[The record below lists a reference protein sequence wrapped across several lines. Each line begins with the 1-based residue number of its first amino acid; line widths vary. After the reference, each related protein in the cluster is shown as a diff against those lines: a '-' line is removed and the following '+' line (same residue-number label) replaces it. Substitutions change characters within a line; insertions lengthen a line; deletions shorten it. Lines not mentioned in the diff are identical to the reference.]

1 MKFNESW
8 LREWVNPAVST
19 DELAHQITMAGLEVD
34 DVLPVAGSF
43 TGVKVGQVVECGQ
56 HPDADKLR
64 VTKVD
69 IGAEE
74 LLDIV
79 CGASNCRQG
88 IKVAVATVGAVL
100 PGDFKI
106 KKAKLRGQPSH
117 GMLCSFTEL
126 GIDVESDGIMEL
138 AFDAPIGTD
147 FREFLGLDDVT
158 IDVDLTANRADCFS
172 VRGMAREVGVLNRA
186 DITEPSSEAVVANVD
201 DVISIDVKAP
211 AACPRY
217 LGRVIKNVNVNAE
230 TPLWM
235 QEKLRRCGIRSIDPV
250 VDITNF
256 VLLEQGQPMHAFDLA
271 KIDGGIVVRMAEQDE
286 KLTLLDGTEAKL
298 NSDTLV
304 VADHT
309 KALAI
314 AGIFG
319 GQDSGVSTESGK
331 ETKDVLLE
339 CAFFAPDHIRGR
351 ARSYGL
357 HTDSSM
363 RFERG
368 VDYALQASAMERA
381 TALLVEICGGDVAP
395 VVTVES
401 ASDLPT
407 PNKVALRR
415 TKLDNLLG
423 HHISDSDV
431 IEILERLGMTV
442 ETLLVDGK
450 AEGWAAVAPT
460 WRFDIAIE
468 QDLIEEVGRIYG
480 YDNIPNQAPIAALSM
495 NDHKEA
501 NLPLKRVRNL
511 LVDRGFQEAITYS
524 FVEPE
529 QQKLIVPDVEPLI
542 LPFPISVEMS
552 AMRLGLIQGLLNTV
566 VHNQKRQ
573 QPRVRLFEY
582 GLRFIPC
589 ESAENGMRQ
598 EPMLAGVISGAR
610 SEEHWDIETN
620 TVDFFDLK
628 GDLEAVL
635 ELSANDNAYSFTSVS
650 HPALH
655 PGQSAAIIVDA
666 GLETEKVVG
675 VIGTVH
681 PELERKF
688 GLNGR
693 TVVFEIEWSAIDTR
707 VIPEAVG
714 LSKFPANRRDI
725 AVVVDDSI
733 ASDDVVSACLANGGE
748 LLTGAKLFDVYQG
761 KGVEEGKKSLAIA
774 LSLQSVE
781 RTLEDADIATSVDAI
796 VSALS
801 EQFGASLRD

>member
-1 MKFNESW
+1 MKFSESW
-8 LREWVNPAVST
+8 LREWVNPAVTT
-19 DELAHQITMAGLEVD
+19 DELTHQITMAGLEVD
-34 DVLPVAGSF
+34 DVLPVAGTF
-43 TGVKVGQVVECGQ
+43 NGVKVGHVVECGQ

-69 IGAEE
+69 VGEE
-74 LLDIV
+74 ALLDIV
-79 CGASNCRQG
+79 CGAANCRQG
-88 IKVAVATVGAVL
+88 LKVAVATVGAVL

-138 AFDAPIGTD
+138 AIDAPIGMD
-147 FREFLGLDDVT
+147 FRDFLALNDVT
-158 IDVDLTANRADCFS
+158 VDVDLTSNRADCFS
-172 VRGMAREVGVLNRA
+172 IRGMAREVGVLNRA
-186 DITEPSSEAVVANVD
+186 DVTEPSVAPVAP
-201 DVISIDVKAP
+201 SIDDTVAIEVKAP

-217 LGRVIKNVNVNAE
+217 LGRVVKNVNVHAK

-271 KIDGGIVVRMAEQDE
+271 KIDGGIVVRLAEQGE
-286 KLTLLDGTEAKL
+286 KITLLDGSEAEL
-298 NSDTLV
+298 NADTLV
-304 VADHT
+304 VADQN

-319 GQDSGVSTESGK
+319 GEESGVTS

-368 VDYALQASAMERA
+368 VDYALQVNAMERA
-381 TALLVEICGGDVAP
+381 TALLVEICGGEVAP
-395 VVTVES
+395 VVAVES
-401 ASDLPT
+401 EAELPK

-423 HHISDSDV
+423 HHIADSDV
-431 IEILERLGMTV
+431 VEILERLGMTV
-442 ETLLVDGK
+442 ETT
-450 AEGWAAVAPT
+450 AEGWVAVAPT

-468 QDLIEEVGRIYG
+468 QDLVEEVGRIYG
-480 YDNIPNQAPIAALSM
+480 YDNIPNQNPAAALKM
-495 NDHKEA
+495 HDHQEA
-501 NLPLKRVRNL
+501 NIPLKRVRDL
-511 LVDRGFQEAITYS
+511 LVDRGYHEAITYS

-529 QQKLIVPDVEPLI
+529 QQKLVVPGVDALI
-542 LPFPISVEMS
+542 LPNPISAEMS

-589 ESAENGMRQ
+589 DTAENGMRQ
-598 EPMLAGVISGAR
+598 EPMLAGVIAGTR
-610 SEEHWDIETN
+610 SEEHWNIDTN

-628 GDLEAVL
+628 GDVEAIL
-635 ELSANDNAYSFTSVS
+635 ELSANDKAYSFVAAK

-655 PGQSAAIIVDA
+655 PGQSAAIVVD
-666 GLETEKVVG
+666 GKEIG
-675 VIGTVH
+675 VIGTIH

-693 TVVFEIEWSAIDTR
+693 TIVFEIEWSAINR
-707 VIPEAVG
+707 KVIPEAVA

-725 AVVVDDSI
+725 AVVVDEAV
-733 ASDDVVSACLANGGE
+733 ASGDIVNACLEVGGE
-748 LLTGAKLFDVYQG
+748 FLKAAKLFDVYVG

-774 LSLQSVE
+774 LTLQSNE
-781 RTLEDADIATSVDAI
+781 RTLEDADIAGAVDAI
-796 VSALS
+796 VAHVS
-801 EQFGASLRD
+801 EKFGASLRD

>member
-1 MKFNESW
+1 MKFSESW
-8 LREWVNPAVST
+8 LREWVNPAVTT
-19 DELAHQITMAGLEVD
+19 DELTHQITMAGLEVD
-34 DVLPVAGSF
+34 DVLPVAGTF
-43 TGVKVGQVVECGQ
+43 NGVKVGHVVECGQ

-69 IGAEE
+69 VGEE
-74 LLDIV
+74 ALLDIV
-79 CGASNCRQG
+79 CGAANCRQG
-88 IKVAVATVGAVL
+88 LKVAVATVGAVL

-138 AFDAPIGTD
+138 AIDAPIGMD
-147 FREFLGLDDVT
+147 FRDFLALNDVT
-158 IDVDLTANRADCFS
+158 VDVDLTSNRADCFS
-172 VRGMAREVGVLNRA
+172 IRGMAREVGVLNRA
-186 DITEPSSEAVVANVD
+186 DVTEPSVAPVAP
-201 DVISIDVKAP
+201 SIDDTVAIEVKAP

-217 LGRVIKNVNVNAE
+217 LGRVVKNVNVQAK

-271 KIDGGIVVRMAEQDE
+271 KIDGGIVVRLAEQGE
-286 KLTLLDGTEAKL
+286 KITLLDGSEAEL
-298 NSDTLV
+298 NADTLV
-304 VADHT
+304 VADHN

-319 GQDSGVSTESGK
+319 GEESGVTS

-368 VDYALQASAMERA
+368 VDYALQVNAMERA
-381 TALLVEICGGDVAP
+381 TALLVEICGGEVAP
-395 VVTVES
+395 VVAVES
-401 ASDLPT
+401 EAELPK

-423 HHISDSDV
+423 HHIADSDV
-431 IEILERLGMTV
+431 VEILERLGMTV
-442 ETLLVDGK
+442 ETT
-450 AEGWAAVAPT
+450 AEGWVAVAPT

-468 QDLIEEVGRIYG
+468 QDLVEEVGRIYG
-480 YDNIPNQAPIAALSM
+480 YDNIPNQNPAAALKM
-495 NDHKEA
+495 HDHQEA
-501 NLPLKRVRNL
+501 NIPLKRVRDL
-511 LVDRGFQEAITYS
+511 LVDRGYHEAITYS

-529 QQKLIVPDVEPLI
+529 QQKLVVPGVDALI
-542 LPFPISVEMS
+542 LPNPISAEMS

-589 ESAENGMRQ
+589 DTAENGMRQ
-598 EPMLAGVISGAR
+598 EPMLAGVIAGTR
-610 SEEHWDIETN
+610 SEEHWNIDTN

-628 GDLEAVL
+628 GDVEAIL
-635 ELSANDNAYSFTSVS
+635 ELSANDKAYSFVAAK

-655 PGQSAAIIVDA
+655 PGQSAAIVVDDK
-666 GLETEKVVG
+666 EIG

-693 TVVFEIEWSAIDTR
+693 TIVFEIEWSAINR
-707 VIPEAVG
+707 KVIPEAVA

-725 AVVVDDSI
+725 AVVVDEAV
-733 ASDDVVSACLANGGE
+733 ASGDIVNACLEVGGE
-748 LLTGAKLFDVYQG
+748 FLKAAKLFDVYVG

-774 LSLQSVE
+774 LTLQSNE
-781 RTLEDADIATSVDAI
+781 RTLEDADIAGAVDAI
-796 VSALS
+796 VAHVS
-801 EQFGASLRD
+801 EKFGASLRD

>member
-1 MKFNESW
+1 MKFSESW
-8 LREWVNPAVST
+8 LREWVNPAVTT
-19 DELAHQITMAGLEVD
+19 DELTHQITMAGLEVD
-34 DVLPVAGSF
+34 DVLPVAGTFNS
-43 TGVKVGQVVECGQ
+43 VKVGHVVECGQ

-69 IGAEE
+69 VGEEE

-79 CGASNCRQG
+79 CGAANCRQG
-88 IKVAVATVGAVL
+88 LKVAVATVGAVL

-138 AFDAPIGTD
+138 AIDAPIGMD
-147 FREFLGLDDVT
+147 FRDFLALNDVT
-158 IDVDLTANRADCFS
+158 VDVDLTSNRADCFS
-172 VRGMAREVGVLNRA
+172 IRGMAREVGVLNRA
-186 DITEPSSEAVVANVD
+186 DVTEPSVAPVAP
-201 DVISIDVKAP
+201 SIDDTVAIEVKAP

-217 LGRVIKNVNVNAE
+217 LGRVVKNVNVQAK

-271 KIDGGIVVRMAEQDE
+271 KIDGGIVVRLAEQGE
-286 KLTLLDGTEAKL
+286 KITLLDGSEAEL
-298 NSDTLV
+298 NADTLV
-304 VADHT
+304 VADHN

-319 GQDSGVSTESGK
+319 GEESGVTS

-368 VDYALQASAMERA
+368 VDYALQVSAMERA
-381 TALLVEICGGDVAP
+381 TALLVEICGGEVAP
-395 VVTVES
+395 VVAVES
-401 ASDLPT
+401 EAELPK

-423 HHISDSDV
+423 HHIADSDV
-431 IEILERLGMTV
+431 VEILERLGMTV
-442 ETLLVDGK
+442 ETT
-450 AEGWAAVAPT
+450 AEGWVAVAPT

-468 QDLIEEVGRIYG
+468 QDLVEEVGRIYG
-480 YDNIPNQAPIAALSM
+480 YDNIPNQNPAAALKM
-495 NDHKEA
+495 HDHQEA
-501 NLPLKRVRNL
+501 NIPLKRVRDL
-511 LVDRGFQEAITYS
+511 LVDRGYHEAITYS

-529 QQKLIVPDVEPLI
+529 QQKLVVPGVDALI
-542 LPFPISVEMS
+542 LPNPISAEMS

-589 ESAENGMRQ
+589 DTAENGMRQ
-598 EPMLAGVISGAR
+598 EPMLAGVIAGTR
-610 SEEHWDIETN
+610 SEEHWNIDTN

-628 GDLEAVL
+628 GDVEAIL
-635 ELSANDNAYSFTSVS
+635 ELSANDKAYSFVAAK

-655 PGQSAAIIVDA
+655 PGQSAAIVVD
-666 GLETEKVVG
+666 GKEIG

-693 TVVFEIEWSAIDTR
+693 TIVFEIEWSAINR
-707 VIPEAVG
+707 KVIPEAVA

-725 AVVVDDSI
+725 AVVVDEAV
-733 ASDDVVSACLANGGE
+733 ASGDIVNACLEVGGE
-748 LLTGAKLFDVYQG
+748 FLKAAKLFDVYVG

-774 LSLQSVE
+774 LTLQSNE
-781 RTLEDADIATSVDAI
+781 RTLEDADIAGAVDAI
-796 VSALS
+796 VAHVS
-801 EQFGASLRD
+801 EKFGASLRD

>member
-1 MKFNESW
+1 MKFSESW
-8 LREWVNPAVST
+8 LREWVSPAVTT
-19 DELAHQITMAGLEVD
+19 DELTHQITMAGLEVD
-34 DVLPVAGSF
+34 DVLPVAGEF
-43 TGVKVGQVVECGQ
+43 TGVKVGQVVECAQ

-69 IGAEE
+69 VGEEE

-138 AFDAPIGTD
+138 AEDAVIGTD
-147 FREFLGLDDVT
+147 FREFLNLDDVT
-158 IDVDLTANRADCFS
+158 VDVDLTANRADCFS
-172 VRGMAREVGVLNRA
+172 IRGLAREVGVLNRA
-186 DITEPSSEAVVANVD
+186 DVTEPMAKGVTPSIDDVVA
-201 DVISIDVKAP
+201 IDVQAP

-217 LGRVIKNVNVNAE
+217 LGRVVKNVNVQAQ

-250 VDITNF
+250 VDITNY

-271 KIDGGIVVRMAEQDE
+271 KIDGGIVVRLAEQGE
-286 KLTLLDGTEAKL
+286 KLTLLDGTEAEL
-298 NSDTLV
+298 NADTLV
-304 VADHT
+304 VADHN

-319 GQDSGVSTESGK
+319 GEGSGVSS

-381 TALLVEICGGDVAP
+381 TELLVEICGGEVAP
-395 VVTVES
+395 VVAVES
-401 ASDLPT
+401 ATDLPT
-407 PNKVALRR
+407 PNTVTLRR

-423 HHISDSDV
+423 HSISDADV
-431 IEILERLGMTV
+431 VEILQRLGLTV
-442 ETLLVDGK
+442 EVTD
-450 AEGWAAVAPT
+450 EGWSATAPT

-468 QDLIEEVGRIYG
+468 QDLVEEVGRIYG
-480 YDNIPNQAPIAALSM
+480 YNNIPNQAPIAALSM

-511 LVDRGFQEAITYS
+511 LVDRGYHEAITYS

-529 QQKLIVPDVEPLI
+529 QQKLVVPGIDPLV
-542 LPFPISVEMS
+542 LPNPISADMS

-582 GLRFIPC
+582 GLRFIP
-589 ESAENGMRQ
+589 EATAENGMRQ
-598 EPMLAGVISGAR
+598 EPMLAGVISGTR
-610 SEEHWDIETN
+610 GEEHWNMETA

-628 GDLEAVL
+628 GDLEAIL
-635 ELSANDNAYSFTSVS
+635 ELTANGKAYSFTAVK

-655 PGQSAAIIVDA
+655 PGQSAAVILDGEVI
-666 GLETEKVVG
+666 G

-693 TVVFEIEWSAIDTR
+693 TVVFEIEWSAIDSR
-707 VIPEAVG
+707 VIPEAVL
-714 LSKFPANRRDI
+714 LSKFPSNRRDI
-725 AVVVDDSI
+725 ALVVDDSV
-733 ASDDVVSACLANGGE
+733 ASGDIVNACRAAGGE
-748 LLTGAKLFDVYQG
+748 LLKDAKLFDVYVG

-774 LSLQSVE
+774 LSLQSLE
-781 RTLEDADIATSVDAI
+781 RTLEEADIVSAVDAI
-796 VSALS
+796 VSAVG
-801 EQFGASLRD
+801 EQYGAALRD

>member
-1 MKFNESW
+1 MKFSESW
-8 LREWVNPAVST
+8 LREWVNPAVTT
-19 DELAHQITMAGLEVD
+19 DELTHQITMAGLEVD

-43 TGVKVGQVVECGQ
+43 TGVKVGHVVECGQ

-69 IGAEE
+69 VGEDE

-88 IKVAVATVGAVL
+88 LKVAVATVGAVL

-138 AFDAPIGTD
+138 AEDAVIGTD

-158 IDVDLTANRADCFS
+158 VDVDLTANRADCFS
-172 VRGMAREVGVLNRA
+172 IRGMAREVGVLNRA
-186 DITEPSSEAVVANVD
+186 DVTEPSVEAVAP
-201 DVISIDVKAP
+201 SIDDKVSIEVKAS

-217 LGRVIKNVNVNAE
+217 LGRVVKNVNVQAE

-250 VDITNF
+250 VDITNYI
-256 VLLEQGQPMHAFDLA
+256 LLEQGQPMHAFDLA
-271 KIDGGIVVRMAEQDE
+271 KVEGGIVVRMAEQGE
-286 KLTLLDGTEAKL
+286 KLTLLDGSEAEL
-298 NSDTLV
+298 NADTLV
-304 VADHT
+304 VADHN

-319 GQDSGVSTESGK
+319 GEGSGVNS

-368 VDYALQASAMERA
+368 VDYALQVSAMERA
-381 TALLVEICGGDVAP
+381 TQLLVDICGGEVAP
-395 VVTVES
+395 VVAVES
-401 ASDLPT
+401 EADLPK

-423 HHISDSDV
+423 HHIDDADV
-431 IEILERLGMTV
+431 VEILERLGLSV
-442 ETLLVDGK
+442 ETTE
-450 AEGWAAVAPT
+450 EGWIAVAPT

-480 YDNIPNQAPIAALSM
+480 YDNIPNQHPAAALKM
-495 NDHKEA
+495 HNQVEA
-501 NLPLKRVRNL
+501 ELPLKRVRDL
-511 LVDRGFQEAITYS
+511 LVDRGYHEAITYS

-529 QQKLIVPDVEPLI
+529 QQKLIVPGIEPLV
-542 LPFPISVEMS
+542 LPNPISADMS

-598 EPMLAGVISGAR
+598 EPMLAGVIAGTR
-610 SEEHWDIETN
+610 GEEHWDIETN

-628 GDLEAVL
+628 GDLEAIL
-635 ELSANDNAYSFTSVS
+635 ELSSNEKAYSFAALSS
-650 HPALH
+650 ANKQQNPALH
-655 PGQSAAIIVDA
+655 PGQSAAIIVD
-666 GLETEKVVG
+666 GKEVG

-693 TVVFEIEWSAIDTR
+693 TIVFEIEWSAINTK
-707 VIPEAVG
+707 VIPEAVA
-714 LSKFPANRRDI
+714 LSKFPSNRRDI
-725 AVVVDDSI
+725 AVVVDESVLSGDI
-733 ASDDVVSACLANGGE
+733 VDACLEQGGE
-748 LLTGAKLFDVYQG
+748 FLKDAKLFDVYVG

-774 LSLQSVE
+774 LTLQSLE
-781 RTLEDADIATSVDAI
+781 RTLEDADIAGAVEAI
-796 VSALS
+796 VSHVS
-801 EQFGASLRD
+801 DKFGATLRD

>member
-1 MKFNESW
+1 MTEPS
-8 LREWVNPAVST
+8 
-19 DELAHQITMAGLEVD
+19 
-34 DVLPVAGSF
+34 
-43 TGVKVGQVVECGQ
+43 VE
-56 HPDADKLR
+56 
-64 VTKVD
+64 
-69 IGAEE
+69 
-74 LLDIV
+74 
-79 CGASNCRQG
+79 
-88 IKVAVATVGAVL
+88 AVAT
-100 PGDFKI
+100 
-106 KKAKLRGQPSH
+106 
-117 GMLCSFTEL
+117 
-126 GIDVESDGIMEL
+126 
-138 AFDAPIGTD
+138 
-147 FREFLGLDDVT
+147 
-158 IDVDLTANRADCFS
+158 
-172 VRGMAREVGVLNRA
+172 
-186 DITEPSSEAVVANVD
+186 
-201 DVISIDVKAP
+201 SIEDKVSIEVKAP

-217 LGRVIKNVNVNAE
+217 LGRVVKNVNVQAE

-250 VDITNF
+250 VDITNY

-271 KIDGGIVVRMAEQDE
+271 KIEGGIVVRMAEQGE
-286 KLTLLDGTEAKL
+286 KLTLLDGSEAEL
-298 NSDTLV
+298 NADTLV
-304 VADHT
+304 VADHS

-319 GQDSGVSTESGK
+319 GEESGVTT

-368 VDYALQASAMERA
+368 VDYALQVSAMERA
-381 TALLVEICGGDVAP
+381 TQLLVEICGGDVAP
-395 VVTVES
+395 VVAIES
-401 ASDLPT
+401 EADLPK

-423 HHISDSDV
+423 HHIADADV
-431 IEILERLGMTV
+431 VEILERLGLTV
-442 ETLLVDGK
+442 EASEK
-450 AEGWAAVAPT
+450 GWVAVAPT

-480 YDNIPNQAPIAALSM
+480 YDNIPNQNPAAALKM
-495 NDHKEA
+495 HNHVEA
-501 NLPLKRVRNL
+501 DLPLKRVRDL
-511 LVDRGFQEAITYS
+511 LVDRGYHEAITYS

-529 QQKLIVPDVEPLI
+529 QQKLVVPGVEPLV
-542 LPFPISVEMS
+542 LPNPISADMS

-598 EPMLAGVISGAR
+598 EPMLAGVIAGTR
-610 SEEHWDIETN
+610 GEEHWDIETN

-628 GDLEAVL
+628 GDLEAIL
-635 ELSANDNAYSFTSVS
+635 ELSANEKAYSFAALSPES
-650 HPALH
+650 KKANPALH
-655 PGQSAAIIVDA
+655 PGQSAAIIVD
-666 GLETEKVVG
+666 GKEVG

-693 TVVFEIEWSAIDTR
+693 TIVFEIEWSAINSK
-707 VIPEAVG
+707 VIPEAVA
-714 LSKFPANRRDI
+714 LSKFPSNRRDI
-725 AVVVDDSI
+725 AVVVDEAV
-733 ASDDVVSACLANGGE
+733 ASGDIVNACLEQGGE
-748 LLTGAKLFDVYQG
+748 FLKDAKLFDVYVG

-774 LSLQSVE
+774 LTLQSLE
-781 RTLEDADIATSVDAI
+781 RTLEDADIAGAVDAI
-796 VSALS
+796 VAHVS
-801 EQFGASLRD
+801 EKFGAALRD

>member
-1 MKFNESW
+1 MKFSESW
-8 LREWVNPAVST
+8 LREWVNPAVTT
-19 DELAHQITMAGLEVD
+19 DELTHQITMAGLEVD
-34 DVLPVAGSF
+34 DVLPVAGTF
-43 TGVKVGQVVECGQ
+43 NGVKVGHVVECGQ

-69 IGAEE
+69 VGEE
-74 LLDIV
+74 ALLDIV
-79 CGASNCRQG
+79 CGAANCRQG
-88 IKVAVATVGAVL
+88 LKVAVATVGAVL

-138 AFDAPIGTD
+138 ASDAPIGMD
-147 FREFLGLDDVT
+147 FRDFLALNDVT
-158 IDVDLTANRADCFS
+158 VDVDLTSNRADCFS
-172 VRGMAREVGVLNRA
+172 IRGMAREVGVLNRA
-186 DITEPSSEAVVANVD
+186 DVTEPSVAPVAPSID
-201 DVISIDVKAP
+201 DTVAIDVKAP

-217 LGRVIKNVNVNAE
+217 LGRVVKNVNVQAK

-271 KIDGGIVVRMAEQDE
+271 KIDGGIVVRLAEQGE
-286 KLTLLDGTEAKL
+286 KITLLDGSEAEL
-298 NSDTLV
+298 NADTLV
-304 VADHT
+304 VADHN

-319 GQDSGVSTESGK
+319 GEESGVTS

-368 VDYALQASAMERA
+368 VDYALQVNAMERA
-381 TALLVEICGGDVAP
+381 TQLLVEICGGEVAP
-395 VVTVES
+395 VVAVES
-401 ASDLPT
+401 EAELPK

-423 HHISDSDV
+423 HHIADSDV
-431 IEILERLGMTV
+431 VEILERLGMTV
-442 ETLLVDGK
+442 ETT
-450 AEGWAAVAPT
+450 AEGWVAVAPT

-468 QDLIEEVGRIYG
+468 QDLVEEVGRIYG
-480 YDNIPNQAPIAALSM
+480 YDNIPNQNPTAALKM
-495 NDHKEA
+495 HDHQEA
-501 NLPLKRVRNL
+501 NIPLKRVRDL
-511 LVDRGFQEAITYS
+511 LVDRGYHEAITYS

-529 QQKLIVPDVEPLI
+529 QQKLVVPGGDALI
-542 LPFPISVEMS
+542 LPNPISAEMS

-589 ESAENGMRQ
+589 DTAENGMRQ
-598 EPMLAGVISGAR
+598 EPMLAGVIAGTR
-610 SEEHWDIETN
+610 SEEHWNIDTN

-628 GDLEAVL
+628 GDVEAIL
-635 ELSANDNAYSFTSVS
+635 ELSANDKAYSFVAAK

-655 PGQSAAIIVDA
+655 PGQSAAIVVD
-666 GLETEKVVG
+666 GKEIG

-693 TVVFEIEWSAIDTR
+693 TIVFEIEWSAINR
-707 VIPEAVG
+707 KVIPEAVA

-725 AVVVDDSI
+725 AVVVDEAV
-733 ASDDVVSACLANGGE
+733 ASGDIVNACLEVGGE
-748 LLTGAKLFDVYQG
+748 FLKAAKLFDVYVG

-774 LSLQSVE
+774 LTLQSNE
-781 RTLEDADIATSVDAI
+781 RTLEDADIAGAVDAI
-796 VSALS
+796 VTHVS
-801 EQFGASLRD
+801 EKFGASLRD

>member
-1 MKFNESW
+1 MKFSESW
-8 LREWVNPAVST
+8 LREWVNPSVTT
-19 DELAHQITMAGLEVD
+19 DELTHQITMAGLEVD

-43 TGVKVGQVVECGQ
+43 TGVKVGKVVECGQ

-69 IGAEE
+69 VGEEE

-79 CGASNCRQG
+79 CGAPNCRQG
-88 IKVAVATVGAVL
+88 LKVAVATVGAVL

-138 AFDAPIGTD
+138 AEDAVLGTD
-147 FREFLGLDDVT
+147 FREFLGLNDVT
-158 IDVDLTANRADCFS
+158 VDVDLTANRADCFS
-172 VRGMAREVGVLNRA
+172 IRGMAREVGVLNRA
-186 DITEPSSEAVVANVD
+186 DVTEPSVEVVAA
-201 DVISIDVKAP
+201 SIEDKVSIEVKAP

-217 LGRVIKNVNVNAE
+217 LGRVVKNVNVQAE

-256 VLLEQGQPMHAFDLA
+256 ILLEQGQPMHAFDLA
-271 KIDGGIVVRMAEQDE
+271 KIEGGIVVRMAEQDE

-298 NSDTLV
+298 NADTLV
-304 VADHT
+304 VADHN

-319 GQDSGVSTESGK
+319 GEQSGVTT

-368 VDYALQASAMERA
+368 VDYALQVNAMERA
-381 TALLVEICGGDVAP
+381 TALLVEICGGEVAP
-395 VVTVES
+395 VVAVES
-401 ASDLPT
+401 EAELPT

-423 HHISDSDV
+423 HHIADSDV
-431 IEILERLGMTV
+431 VEILERLGMTV
-442 ETLLVDGK
+442 ETTG
-450 AEGWAAVAPT
+450 EGWTAVAPT

-480 YDNIPNQAPIAALSM
+480 YDNIPNQAPMAALSM

-529 QQKLIVPDVEPLI
+529 QQKLIVPEVEPLI

-589 ESAENGMRQ
+589 ETAENGMRQ
-598 EPMLAGVISGAR
+598 EPMLAGVIAGTR

-628 GDLEAVL
+628 GDLEAIL
-635 ELSANDNAYSFTSVS
+635 ELSANEKAYSFAATQ

-655 PGQSAAIIVDA
+655 PGQAAAIIVD
-666 GLETEKVVG
+666 GKPVG

-693 TVVFEIEWSAIDTR
+693 TIVFEIEWSAIDTR
-707 VIPEAVG
+707 VIPEAVS

-725 AVVVDDSI
+725 AVVVDDAI
-733 ASDDVVSACLANGGE
+733 ASGDVVDACLANGGE

-774 LSLQSVE
+774 LSLQSTE
-781 RTLEDADIATSVDAI
+781 RTLEDADIAGSVDAI
-796 VSALS
+796 VAALS

>member
-1 MKFNESW
+1 MKFSESW
-8 LREWVNPAVST
+8 LREWVNPAVTT
-19 DELAHQITMAGLEVD
+19 DELTHQITMAGLEVD
-34 DVLPVAGSF
+34 DVLPVAGTF
-43 TGVKVGQVVECGQ
+43 NGVKVGHVVECGQ

-69 IGAEE
+69 VGEE
-74 LLDIV
+74 ALLDIV
-79 CGASNCRQG
+79 CGAANCRQG
-88 IKVAVATVGAVL
+88 LKVAVATVGAVL

-138 AFDAPIGTD
+138 ASDAPIGMD
-147 FREFLGLDDVT
+147 FRDFLALNDVT
-158 IDVDLTANRADCFS
+158 VDVDLTSNRADCFS
-172 VRGMAREVGVLNRA
+172 IRGMAREVGVLNRA
-186 DITEPSSEAVVANVD
+186 DVTEPSVAPVAPSID
-201 DVISIDVKAP
+201 DTVAIDVKAP

-217 LGRVIKNVNVNAE
+217 LGRVVKNVNVQAK

-271 KIDGGIVVRMAEQDE
+271 KIDGGIVVRLAEQGE
-286 KLTLLDGTEAKL
+286 KITLLDGSEAEL
-298 NSDTLV
+298 NADTLV
-304 VADHT
+304 VADHN

-319 GQDSGVSTESGK
+319 GEESGVTS

-368 VDYALQASAMERA
+368 VDYALQVNAMERA
-381 TALLVEICGGDVAP
+381 TQLLVEICGGEVAP
-395 VVTVES
+395 VVAVES
-401 ASDLPT
+401 EAELPK

-423 HHISDSDV
+423 HHIADSDV
-431 IEILERLGMTV
+431 VEILERLGMTV
-442 ETLLVDGK
+442 ETT
-450 AEGWAAVAPT
+450 AEGWVAVAPT

-468 QDLIEEVGRIYG
+468 QDLVEEVGRIYG
-480 YDNIPNQAPIAALSM
+480 YDNIPNQNPTAALKM
-495 NDHKEA
+495 HDHQEA
-501 NLPLKRVRNL
+501 NIPLKRVRDL
-511 LVDRGFQEAITYS
+511 LVDRGYHEAITYS

-529 QQKLIVPDVEPLI
+529 QQKLVVPGVDALI
-542 LPFPISVEMS
+542 LPNPISAEMS

-589 ESAENGMRQ
+589 DTAENGMRQ
-598 EPMLAGVISGAR
+598 EPMLAGVIAGTR
-610 SEEHWDIETN
+610 SEEHWNIDTN

-628 GDLEAVL
+628 GDVEAIL
-635 ELSANDNAYSFTSVS
+635 ELSANDKAYSFVAAK

-655 PGQSAAIIVDA
+655 PGQSAAIVVD
-666 GLETEKVVG
+666 GKEIG

-693 TVVFEIEWSAIDTR
+693 TIVFEIEWSAINR
-707 VIPEAVG
+707 KVIPEAVA

-725 AVVVDDSI
+725 AVVVDEAV
-733 ASDDVVSACLANGGE
+733 ASGDIVNACLEVGGE
-748 LLTGAKLFDVYQG
+748 FLKAAKLFDVYVG

-774 LSLQSVE
+774 LTLQSSE
-781 RTLEDADIATSVDAI
+781 RTLEDADIAGAVDAI
-796 VSALS
+796 VAHVS
-801 EQFGASLRD
+801 EKFGASLRD

>member
-1 MKFNESW
+1 MKFSESW
-8 LREWVNPAVST
+8 LREWVSPSVTT
-19 DELAHQITMAGLEVD
+19 DELTHQITMAGLEVD
-34 DVLPVAGSF
+34 DVLPVAGTF

-69 IGAEE
+69 VGEAE

-79 CGASNCRQG
+79 CGAPNCRQG
-88 IKVAVATVGAVL
+88 LKVAVATVGAVL

-138 AFDAPIGTD
+138 ADDAVIGTD

-158 IDVDLTANRADCFS
+158 VDVDLTANRADCFS
-172 VRGMAREVGVLNRA
+172 IRGMAREVGVLNRA
-186 DITEPSSEAVVANVD
+186 DVTAPAVKAVAP
-201 DVISIDVKAP
+201 SIDDTVSIEVKAL

-217 LGRVIKNVNVNAE
+217 LGRVIKNVNVAAE

-250 VDITNF
+250 VDITNY
-256 VLLEQGQPMHAFDLA
+256 VLLEQGQPMHAFDLD
-271 KIDGGIVVRMAEQDE
+271 KIEGGIVVRMAEQDE
-286 KLTLLDGTEAKL
+286 KLTLLDGSEAVL
-298 NSDTLV
+298 NADTLV
-304 VADHT
+304 VADHN
-309 KALAI
+309 KALAM

-319 GQDSGVSTESGK
+319 GELSGVMSY
-331 ETKDVLLE
+331 TKDILLE

-381 TALLVEICGGDVAP
+381 TQLIVEICGGEVAP
-395 VVTVES
+395 VVAVES
-401 ASDLPT
+401 EADLPQ
-407 PNKVALRR
+407 PNTVALRR

-423 HHISDSDV
+423 HHIADAEV
-431 IEILERLGMTV
+431 VEILERLGMAV
-442 ETLLVDGK
+442 ETT
-450 AEGWAAVAPT
+450 AEGWTATAPT

-480 YDNIPNQAPIAALSM
+480 YNNIPNQSPAAALKM

-501 NLPLKRVRNL
+501 DLPLKRVRNL
-511 LVDRGFQEAITYS
+511 LVDRGYHEAITYS

-529 QQKLIVPDVEPLI
+529 QQQLIVPGVEPLV
-542 LPFPISVEMS
+542 LPNPISADMS

-589 ESAENGMRQ
+589 DSAENGMRQ
-598 EPMLAGVISGAR
+598 EPMLAGVIVGTR
-610 SEEHWDIETN
+610 SEEHWDIDTN

-635 ELSANDNAYSFTSVS
+635 ELTANDKAYSFKAAK

-655 PGQSAAIIVDA
+655 PGQTAAIVVD
-666 GLETEKVVG
+666 GKEIG

-693 TVVFEIEWSAIDTR
+693 TIVFEIEWSAIDSR
-707 VIPEAVG
+707 VIPEAVA

-725 AVVVDDSI
+725 AVVVNE
-733 ASDDVVSACLANGGE
+733 DVAAGDIVAACRTHGGE
-748 LLTGAKLFDVYQG
+748 LLTDVNLFDVYRG

-774 LSLQSVE
+774 LTLQSTE
-781 RTLEDADIATSVDAI
+781 RTLEEADISGAVDAI
-796 VSALS
+796 VAALA
-801 EQFGASLRD
+801 EGFDASLRD

>member
-1 MKFNESW
+1 MKFSESW
-8 LREWVNPAVST
+8 LREWVNPAVTT
-19 DELAHQITMAGLEVD
+19 DELTHQITMAGLEVD
-34 DVLPVAGSF
+34 DVLPVAGTF
-43 TGVKVGQVVECGQ
+43 NGVKVGHVVECGQ

-69 IGAEE
+69 VGEE
-74 LLDIV
+74 ALLDIV
-79 CGASNCRQG
+79 CGAANCRQG
-88 IKVAVATVGAVL
+88 LKVAVATVGAVL

-138 AFDAPIGTD
+138 AIDAPIGMD
-147 FREFLGLDDVT
+147 FRDFLALNDVT
-158 IDVDLTANRADCFS
+158 VDVDLTSNRADCFS
-172 VRGMAREVGVLNRA
+172 IRGMAREVGVLNRA
-186 DITEPSSEAVVANVD
+186 DVTEPSVAPVAP
-201 DVISIDVKAP
+201 SIDDTVAIEVKAP

-217 LGRVIKNVNVNAE
+217 LGRVVKNVNVQAK

-271 KIDGGIVVRMAEQDE
+271 KIDGGIVVRLAEQGE
-286 KLTLLDGTEAKL
+286 KITLLDGSEAEL
-298 NSDTLV
+298 NADTLV
-304 VADHT
+304 VADHN

-319 GQDSGVSTESGK
+319 GEESGVTS

-368 VDYALQASAMERA
+368 VDYALQVSAMERA
-381 TALLVEICGGDVAP
+381 TALLVEICGGEVAP
-395 VVTVES
+395 VVAVES
-401 ASDLPT
+401 EAELPK

-423 HHISDSDV
+423 HHIADSDV
-431 IEILERLGMTV
+431 VEILERLGMTV
-442 ETLLVDGK
+442 ETT
-450 AEGWAAVAPT
+450 AEGWVAVAPT

-468 QDLIEEVGRIYG
+468 QDLVEEVGRIYG
-480 YDNIPNQAPIAALSM
+480 YDNIPNQNPAAALKM
-495 NDHKEA
+495 HDHQEA
-501 NLPLKRVRNL
+501 NIPLKRVRDL
-511 LVDRGFQEAITYS
+511 LVDRGYHEAITYS

-529 QQKLIVPDVEPLI
+529 QQKLVVPGVDALI
-542 LPFPISVEMS
+542 LPNPISAEMS

-589 ESAENGMRQ
+589 DTAENGMRQ
-598 EPMLAGVISGAR
+598 EPMLAGVIAGTR
-610 SEEHWDIETN
+610 SEEHWNIDTN

-628 GDLEAVL
+628 GDVEAIL
-635 ELSANDNAYSFTSVS
+635 ELSANDKAYSFVAAK

-655 PGQSAAIIVDA
+655 PGQSAAIVVD
-666 GLETEKVVG
+666 GKEIG

-693 TVVFEIEWSAIDTR
+693 TIVFEIEWSAINR
-707 VIPEAVG
+707 KVIPEAVA

-725 AVVVDDSI
+725 AVVVDEAV
-733 ASDDVVSACLANGGE
+733 ASGDIVNACLEVGGE
-748 LLTGAKLFDVYQG
+748 FLKAAKLFDVYVG

-774 LSLQSVE
+774 LTLQSNE
-781 RTLEDADIATSVDAI
+781 RTLEDADIAGAVDAI
-796 VSALS
+796 VAHVS
-801 EQFGASLRD
+801 EKFGASLRD

>member
-1 MKFNESW
+1 MKFSESW
-8 LREWVNPAVST
+8 LREWVNPAVTT
-19 DELAHQITMAGLEVD
+19 DELTHQITMAGLEVD
-34 DVLPVAGSF
+34 DVLPVAGTF
-43 TGVKVGQVVECGQ
+43 NGVKVGHVVECGQ

-69 IGAEE
+69 VGEEE

-79 CGASNCRQG
+79 CGAANCRQG
-88 IKVAVATVGAVL
+88 LKVAVATVGAVL

-138 AFDAPIGTD
+138 AIDAPIGMD
-147 FREFLGLDDVT
+147 FRDFLALNDVT
-158 IDVDLTANRADCFS
+158 VDVDLTSNRADCFS
-172 VRGMAREVGVLNRA
+172 IRGMAREVGVLNRA
-186 DITEPSSEAVVANVD
+186 DVTEPSVAPVAP
-201 DVISIDVKAP
+201 SIDDTVAIEVKAP

-217 LGRVIKNVNVNAE
+217 LGRVVKNVNVQAK

-271 KIDGGIVVRMAEQDE
+271 KIDGGIVVRLAEQGE
-286 KLTLLDGTEAKL
+286 KITLLDGSEAEL
-298 NSDTLV
+298 NADTLV
-304 VADHT
+304 VADHN

-319 GQDSGVSTESGK
+319 GEESGVTS

-368 VDYALQASAMERA
+368 VDYALQVSAMERA
-381 TALLVEICGGDVAP
+381 TALLVEICGGEVAP
-395 VVTVES
+395 VVAVES
-401 ASDLPT
+401 EAELPK

-423 HHISDSDV
+423 HHIADSDV
-431 IEILERLGMTV
+431 VEILERLGMTV
-442 ETLLVDGK
+442 ETT
-450 AEGWAAVAPT
+450 AEGWVAVAPT

-468 QDLIEEVGRIYG
+468 QDLVEEVGRIYG
-480 YDNIPNQAPIAALSM
+480 YDNIPNQNPAAALKM
-495 NDHKEA
+495 HDHQEA
-501 NLPLKRVRNL
+501 NIPLKRVRDL
-511 LVDRGFQEAITYS
+511 LVDRGYHEAITYS

-529 QQKLIVPDVEPLI
+529 QQKLVVPGVDALI
-542 LPFPISVEMS
+542 LPNPISAEMS

-589 ESAENGMRQ
+589 ETAENGMRQ
-598 EPMLAGVISGAR
+598 EPMLAGVIAGTR
-610 SEEHWDIETN
+610 SEEHWNIDTN

-628 GDLEAVL
+628 GDVEAIL
-635 ELSANDNAYSFTSVS
+635 ELSANDKAYSFVAAK

-655 PGQSAAIIVDA
+655 PGQSAAIVVD
-666 GLETEKVVG
+666 GKEIG

-693 TVVFEIEWSAIDTR
+693 TIVFEIEWSAINR
-707 VIPEAVG
+707 KVIPEAVA

-725 AVVVDDSI
+725 AVVVDEAV
-733 ASDDVVSACLANGGE
+733 ASGDIVNACLEVGGE
-748 LLTGAKLFDVYQG
+748 FLKAAKLFDVYVG

-774 LSLQSVE
+774 LTLQSNE
-781 RTLEDADIATSVDAI
+781 RTLEDADIAGAVDAI
-796 VSALS
+796 VAHVS
-801 EQFGASLRD
+801 EKFGASLRD

>member
-1 MKFNESW
+1 MKFSESW
-8 LREWVNPAVST
+8 LREWVNPAVTT
-19 DELAHQITMAGLEVD
+19 DELTHQITMAGLEVD
-34 DVLPVAGSF
+34 DVLPVAGTF
-43 TGVKVGQVVECGQ
+43 NGVKVGHVVECGQ

-69 IGAEE
+69 VGEEE

-79 CGASNCRQG
+79 CGAANCRQG
-88 IKVAVATVGAVL
+88 LKVAVATVGAVL

-117 GMLCSFTEL
+117 GMLCSFSEL
-126 GIDVESDGIMEL
+126 GIDVESNGIMEL
-138 AFDAPIGTD
+138 AEDAPIGMD
-147 FREFLGLDDVT
+147 FRDFLALDDVT
-158 IDVDLTANRADCFS
+158 VDVDLTSNRADCFS
-172 VRGMAREVGVLNRA
+172 IRGMAREVGVLNRA
-186 DITEPSSEAVVANVD
+186 DVTEPSVAPVAPSID
-201 DVISIDVKAP
+201 DTVAIDVKAP

-217 LGRVIKNVNVNAE
+217 LGRVVKNVNVQAK

-271 KIDGGIVVRMAEQDE
+271 KIDGGIVVRLAEQGE
-286 KLTLLDGTEAKL
+286 KITLLDGSEAEL
-298 NSDTLV
+298 NADTLV
-304 VADHT
+304 VADHN

-319 GQDSGVSTESGK
+319 GEESGVTS

-368 VDYALQASAMERA
+368 VDYALQVNAMERA
-381 TALLVEICGGDVAP
+381 TQLLVEICGGEVAP
-395 VVTVES
+395 VVAVES
-401 ASDLPT
+401 EAELPK

-423 HHISDSDV
+423 HHIADSDV
-431 IEILERLGMTV
+431 VEILERLGMTV
-442 ETLLVDGK
+442 ETT
-450 AEGWAAVAPT
+450 AEGWVAVAPT

-468 QDLIEEVGRIYG
+468 QDLVEEVGRIYG
-480 YDNIPNQAPIAALSM
+480 YDNIPNQNPTAALKM
-495 NDHKEA
+495 HDHQEA
-501 NLPLKRVRNL
+501 NIPLKRVRDL
-511 LVDRGFQEAITYS
+511 LVDRGYHEAITYS

-529 QQKLIVPDVEPLI
+529 QQKLVVPGVDALI
-542 LPFPISVEMS
+542 LPNPISAEMS

-589 ESAENGMRQ
+589 DTAENGMRQ
-598 EPMLAGVISGAR
+598 EPMLAGVIAGTR
-610 SEEHWDIETN
+610 SEEHWNIDTN

-628 GDLEAVL
+628 GDVEAIL
-635 ELSANDNAYSFTSVS
+635 ELSANDKAYSFVAAK

-655 PGQSAAIIVDA
+655 PGQSAAIVVD
-666 GLETEKVVG
+666 GKEIG

-693 TVVFEIEWSAIDTR
+693 TIVFEIEWSAINR
-707 VIPEAVG
+707 KVIPEAVA

-725 AVVVDDSI
+725 AVVVDEAVTSGDI
-733 ASDDVVSACLANGGE
+733 VNACLEVGGE
-748 LLTGAKLFDVYQG
+748 FLKAAKLFDVYVG

-774 LSLQSVE
+774 LTLQSNE
-781 RTLEDADIATSVDAI
+781 RTLEDADIAGAVDAI
-796 VSALS
+796 VAHVS
-801 EQFGASLRD
+801 EKFGASLRD

>member
-1 MKFNESW
+1 MKFSESW
-8 LREWVNPAVST
+8 LREWVNPAVTT
-19 DELAHQITMAGLEVD
+19 DELTHQITMAGLEVD

-43 TGVKVGQVVECGQ
+43 TGVKVGHVVECGQ

-64 VTKVD
+64 VTKIDV
-69 IGAEE
+69 GEEE

-79 CGASNCRQG
+79 CGAPNCRQG
-88 IKVAVATVGAVL
+88 LKVAVATVGAVL

-138 AFDAPIGTD
+138 AEDAVIGTD
-147 FREFLGLDDVT
+147 FREFLGLNDVT
-158 IDVDLTANRADCFS
+158 VDVDLTANRADCFS
-172 VRGMAREVGVLNRA
+172 IRGMAREVGVLNRA
-186 DITEPSSEAVVANVD
+186 DVTEPAVEAVAAAIEDTV
-201 DVISIDVKAP
+201 SINVKAP

-217 LGRVIKNVNVNAE
+217 MGRIVKNVNVQAE

-250 VDITNF
+250 VDITNY

-271 KIDGGIVVRMAEQDE
+271 KIEGGIVVRLAEQGE
-286 KLTLLDGTEAKL
+286 KLTLLDGNEAEL
-298 NSDTLV
+298 NADTLV
-304 VADHT
+304 VADHN

-319 GQDSGVSTESGK
+319 GEDSGVTS

-368 VDYALQASAMERA
+368 VDYALQVSSMERA
-381 TALLVEICGGDVAP
+381 TQLLVEICGGEVAP
-395 VVTVES
+395 VVSVES
-401 ASDLPT
+401 EADLPK

-423 HHISDSDV
+423 HHIADSDV
-431 IEILERLGMTV
+431 VEILERLGLTV
-442 ETLLVDGK
+442 EATE
-450 AEGWAAVAPT
+450 EGWVAVAPT

-480 YDNIPNQAPIAALSM
+480 YNNIPNQHPAAALKM
-495 NDHKEA
+495 HNHVEA
-501 NLPLKRVRNL
+501 DLPLKRVRDL
-511 LVDRGFQEAITYS
+511 LVDRGYHEAITYS

-529 QQKLIVPDVEPLI
+529 QQSLIVPGVEPLV
-542 LPFPISVEMS
+542 LPNPISADMS

-598 EPMLAGVISGAR
+598 EPMLAGVIAGTR
-610 SEEHWDIETN
+610 GEEHWDIETN

-628 GDLEAVL
+628 GDLEAIL
-635 ELSANDNAYSFTSVS
+635 ELSANEKAYSFAAVK

-655 PGQSAAIIVDA
+655 PGQSAAIIVD
-666 GLETEKVVG
+666 GKEVG

-693 TVVFEIEWSAIDTR
+693 TIVFEIEWSAINSK
-707 VIPEAVG
+707 VIPEAVQ
-714 LSKFPANRRDI
+714 LSKFPSNRRDI
-725 AVVVDDSI
+725 AVVVDDAI
-733 ASDDVVSACLANGGE
+733 ASGDIVNACLEQGGE
-748 LLTGAKLFDVYQG
+748 FLKDAKLFDVYVG

-774 LSLQSVE
+774 LTLQSVE
-781 RTLEDADIATSVDAI
+781 RTLEDADIAGAVDAI
-796 VSALS
+796 VAHVS
-801 EQFGASLRD
+801 EKFGATLRD

>member
-1 MKFNESW
+1 MKFSESW
-8 LREWVNPAVST
+8 LREWVNPAVTT
-19 DELAHQITMAGLEVD
+19 DELTHQITMAGLEVD
-34 DVLPVAGSF
+34 DVLPVAGTF
-43 TGVKVGQVVECGQ
+43 NGVKVGHVVECGQ

-69 IGAEE
+69 VGEE
-74 LLDIV
+74 ALLDIV
-79 CGASNCRQG
+79 CGAANCRQG
-88 IKVAVATVGAVL
+88 LKVAVATVGAVL

-138 AFDAPIGTD
+138 ASDAPIGMD
-147 FREFLGLDDVT
+147 FRDFLALNDVT
-158 IDVDLTANRADCFS
+158 VDVDLTSNRADCFS
-172 VRGMAREVGVLNRA
+172 IRGMAREVGVLNRA
-186 DITEPSSEAVVANVD
+186 DVTEPSVAPVAPSID
-201 DVISIDVKAP
+201 DTVAIDVKAP

-217 LGRVIKNVNVNAE
+217 LGRVVKNVNVQAK

-271 KIDGGIVVRMAEQDE
+271 KIDGGIIVRLAEQGE
-286 KLTLLDGTEAKL
+286 KITLLDGSEAEL
-298 NSDTLV
+298 NADTLV
-304 VADHT
+304 VADHN

-319 GQDSGVSTESGK
+319 GEESGVTS

-368 VDYALQASAMERA
+368 VDYALQVNAMERA
-381 TALLVEICGGDVAP
+381 TQLLVEICGGEVAP
-395 VVTVES
+395 VVAVES
-401 ASDLPT
+401 EAELPK

-423 HHISDSDV
+423 HHIADSDV
-431 IEILERLGMTV
+431 VEILERLGMTV
-442 ETLLVDGK
+442 ETA
-450 AEGWAAVAPT
+450 AEGWVAVAPT

-468 QDLIEEVGRIYG
+468 QDLVEEVGRIYG
-480 YDNIPNQAPIAALSM
+480 YDNIPNQNPTAALKM
-495 NDHKEA
+495 HDHQEA
-501 NLPLKRVRNL
+501 NIPLKRVRDL
-511 LVDRGFQEAITYS
+511 LVDRGYHEAITYS

-529 QQKLIVPDVEPLI
+529 QQKLVVPGVDALI
-542 LPFPISVEMS
+542 LPNPISAEMS

-589 ESAENGMRQ
+589 DTAENGMRQ
-598 EPMLAGVISGAR
+598 EPMLAGVIAGTR
-610 SEEHWDIETN
+610 SEEHWNIDTN

-628 GDLEAVL
+628 GDVEAIL
-635 ELSANDNAYSFTSVS
+635 ELSANDKAYSFVAAK

-655 PGQSAAIIVDA
+655 PGQSAAIVVD
-666 GLETEKVVG
+666 GKEIG

-693 TVVFEIEWSAIDTR
+693 TIVFEIEWSAINR
-707 VIPEAVG
+707 KVIPEAVA

-725 AVVVDDSI
+725 AVVVDEAV
-733 ASDDVVSACLANGGE
+733 ASGDIVNACLEVGGE
-748 LLTGAKLFDVYQG
+748 FLKAAKLFDVYVG

-774 LSLQSVE
+774 LTLQSNE
-781 RTLEDADIATSVDAI
+781 RTLEDADIAGAVDAI
-796 VSALS
+796 VAHVS
-801 EQFGASLRD
+801 EKFGASLRD

>member
-1 MKFNESW
+1 MKFSESW
-8 LREWVNPAVST
+8 LREWVSPSVTT
-19 DELAHQITMAGLEVD
+19 DELTHQITMAGLEVD

-43 TGVKVGQVVECGQ
+43 TGVKVGQVVSCEQ

-69 IGAEE
+69 VGAEE

-79 CGASNCRQG
+79 CGASNCRLG

-117 GMLCSFTEL
+117 GMLCSFSEL
-126 GIDVESDGIMEL
+126 GIDVESDGILEL
-138 AFDAPIGTD
+138 AESAVLGTD
-147 FREFLGLDDVT
+147 FREFLGLNDVT
-158 IDVDLTANRADCFS
+158 VDVDLTANRADCFS
-172 VRGMAREVGVLNRA
+172 IRGLAREVGVLNRA
-186 DITEPSSEAVVANVD
+186 DVTEPAVDAVATSIEDTV
-201 DVISIDVKAP
+201 SIDVTASE
-211 AACPRY
+211 ACPRY
-217 LGRVIKNVNVNAE
+217 LGRVVKNVNVKAE

-271 KIDGGIVVRMAEQDE
+271 KIEGGIVVRMAEQGE
-286 KLTLLDGTEAKL
+286 KLTLLDGTETEL
-298 NSDTLV
+298 NADTLV

-319 GQDSGVSTESGK
+319 GADSGVNN
-331 ETKDVLLE
+331 ETQDVLLE

-368 VDYALQASAMERA
+368 VDFALQHNAMERA
-381 TALLVEICGGDVAP
+381 TQLLVEICGGEVAP
-395 VVTVES
+395 VVGVES
-401 ASDLPT
+401 DADLPK
-407 PNKVALRR
+407 PNTVSLRR

-423 HHISDSDV
+423 HHIEDADV
-431 IEILERLGMTV
+431 VEILERLGLTV
-442 ETLLVDGK
+442 VTT
-450 AEGWAAVAPT
+450 AEGWTATAPT

-480 YDNIPNQAPIAALSM
+480 YDNIPNQAPVAALNM

-501 NLPLKRVRNL
+501 NLPLKRVRDL
-511 LVDRGFQEAITYS
+511 LVDRGYHEAITYS

-529 QQKLIVPDVEPLI
+529 QQTLIVPGVEPLV
-542 LPFPISVEMS
+542 LPFPISADMS

-589 ESAENGMRQ
+589 ETAENGMRQ
-598 EPMLAGVISGAR
+598 EPMLAGVIAGNR
-610 SEEHWDIETN
+610 SEEHWDIESN

-635 ELSANDNAYSFTSVS
+635 ELTANDVAFGFKSAK

-655 PGQSAAIIVDA
+655 PGQTAAIVVD
-666 GLETEKVVG
+666 GKEVG

-693 TVVFEIEWSAIDTR
+693 TVVFEIEWSAINSR
-707 VIPEAVG
+707 ELPEAAAV
-714 LSKFPANRRDI
+714 SKFPANRRDI
-725 AVVVDDSI
+725 AVVVSEDV
-733 ASDDVVSACLANGGE
+733 AAGDVVEACRAHGGE
-748 LLTGAKLFDVYQG
+748 LLTGVNLFDVYRG
-761 KGVEEGKKSLAIA
+761 KGVEEGNKSLAIA
-774 LSLQSVE
+774 LSLQSTE
-781 RTLEDADIATSVDAI
+781 RTLEEADIANAVEAI
-796 VSALS
+796 VAALA
-801 EQFGASLRD
+801 EKFNASLRD

>member
-1 MKFNESW
+1 MKFSESW
-8 LREWVNPAVST
+8 LREWVSPAVTT
-19 DELAHQITMAGLEVD
+19 DELTHQITMAGLEVD

-43 TGVKVGQVVECGQ
+43 TGVKVGQVVECAQ

-69 IGAEE
+69 VGAEE

-79 CGASNCRQG
+79 CGASNCRLG

-138 AFDAPIGTD
+138 AEDAVLGTD
-147 FREFLGLDDVT
+147 FREFLGLNDVT
-158 IDVDLTANRADCFS
+158 VDVDLTANRADCFS
-172 VRGMAREVGVLNRA
+172 IRGLAREVGVLNRA
-186 DITEPSSEAVVANVD
+186 DVTEPQFDAVAP
-201 DVISIDVKAP
+201 SIDDTVSIEVKEG

-217 LGRVIKNVNVNAE
+217 LGRVIKNVNVKAE

-250 VDITNF
+250 VDITNY
-256 VLLEQGQPMHAFDLA
+256 VLLEQGQPMHAFDLS
-271 KIDGGIVVRMAEQDE
+271 KIEGGIKVRMAEQGE
-286 KLTLLDGTEAKL
+286 KLTLLDGSEVEL
-298 NSDTLV
+298 NADTLV
-304 VADHT
+304 VADHS

-319 GQDSGVSTESGK
+319 GELSGVMAGT
-331 ETKDVLLE
+331 TDIMLE
-339 CAFFAPDHIRGR
+339 CAFFAPDAIRGR

-368 VDYALQASAMERA
+368 VDYSLQVSAMERA
-381 TALLVEICGGDVAP
+381 TQLIVEICGGEVAP

-401 ASDLPT
+401 EADLPK
-407 PNKVALRR
+407 PNKVELRR

-423 HHISDSDV
+423 HHIADADV
-431 IEILERLGMTV
+431 VEILERLGLTV
-442 ETLLVDGK
+442 ETTT
-450 AEGWAAVAPT
+450 EGWTATAPT

-468 QDLIEEVGRIYG
+468 QDLIEEVGRIFG
-480 YDNIPNQAPIAALSM
+480 YNNIPNQSPVAALSM

-501 NLPLKRVRNL
+501 NLPLKRVRDL
-511 LVDRGFQEAITYS
+511 LVDRGYHEAITYS

-529 QQKLIVPDVEPLI
+529 QQKLIVPGVEPLI
-542 LPFPISVEMS
+542 LPFPISADMS

-589 ESAENGMRQ
+589 ETAENGMRQ
-598 EPMLAGVISGAR
+598 EPMLAGVIAGAR

-635 ELSANDNAYSFTSVS
+635 ELTANDVAFGFKPAK

-655 PGQSAAIIVDA
+655 PGQTAAI
-666 GLETEKVVG
+666 VVEG
-675 VIGTVH
+675 KEVGFIGTVH

-693 TVVFEIEWSAIDTR
+693 TIVFEIEWDAINTR
-707 VIPEAVG
+707 VLPEAAVV
-714 LSKFPANRRDI
+714 SKFPANRRDI
-725 AVVVDDSI
+725 AVVVNE
-733 ASDDVVSACLANGGE
+733 DVVAGDVVEACRENGGE
-748 LLTGAKLFDVYQG
+748 LLTDVNLFDVYRG
-761 KGVEEGKKSLAIA
+761 KGIEDGQKSLAIA
-774 LSLQSVE
+774 LTLQSAE
-781 RTLEDADIATSVDAI
+781 RTLEEADISGAVESI
-796 VSALS
+796 VAVLA
-801 EQFGASLRD
+801 ERFGASLRD